1 MEQRD
6 IIGAIQAAGTTYN
19 TFSNPQTN
27 LSSII
32 KSEVTASLGKA
43 IIDGASVTRNVRVN
57 IPIYGSSPNNQGSA
71 GAPQGTATA
80 PQPIGSPT
88 NAGTTNP

>member
-1 MEQRD
+1 
-6 IIGAIQAAGTTYN
+6 
-19 TFSNPQTN
+19 
-27 LSSII
+27 
-32 KSEVTASLGKA
+32 
-43 IIDGASVTRNVRVN
+43 VN

-80 PQPIGSPT
+80 PQPIGDTT